1 MMRSLF
7 LFFFTLSTL
16 SAIAQTDSV
25 KAVSS
30 DLWLVKK
37 GFKMKYPANWEVSQ
51 PCSDTYC
58 SVFSPGDTL
67 GFMDSFRENINFT
80 VSKLSPGY
88 TVDQYATYSLGYLP
102 KVVKGFE
109 VLDKKKL
116 KSNAYRITYRG
127 TKDNFAQTWRQYYYV
142 KNNQVF
148 IVTFAAETSKYT
160 YYQPFI
166 EPYLASFVLL

>member
-1 MMRSLF
+1 MIRILAFVFVSMVSLP
-7 LFFFTLSTL
+7 SW
-16 SAIAQTDSV
+16 AQ
-25 KAVSS
+25 S
-30 DLWLVKK
+30 DTIQVEPELWLVKK
-37 GFKMKYPANWEVSQ
+37 GFKMKYPAKWEISQ
-51 PCSDTYC
+51 PCTDTYC

-88 TVDQYATYSLGYLP
+88 TVDQYAAYSLGYLP

-116 KSNAYRITYRG
+116 RANAYRITYRG

-142 KNNQVF
+142 KKNQVY
-148 IVTFAAETSKYT
+148 IVTFAAESSKYR

-166 EPYLASFVLL
+166 EPYLASFTLL